1 MTAEEEQFVDDKIK
15 EYKDQLNGVVTVS
28 FALIFLLLT
37 YFLNSNFFRELFDY

>member
-28 FALIFLLLT
+28 FAHISFVLHIF
-37 YFLNSNFFRELFDY
+37 